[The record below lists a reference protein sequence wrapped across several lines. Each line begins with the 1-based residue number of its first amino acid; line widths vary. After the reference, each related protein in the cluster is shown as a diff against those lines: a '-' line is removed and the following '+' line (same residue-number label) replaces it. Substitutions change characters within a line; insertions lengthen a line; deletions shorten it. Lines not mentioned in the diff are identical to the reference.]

1 MSTVARKIAFHTL
14 GCKLNFSETSTL
26 SRDSLKYGYEN
37 VNSKEFAD
45 IYVFNTCSVTENANK
60 ETRKLIR
67 RSKRINPNAFI
78 TLVGCYAQLKPK
90 ELANIEDVNL
100 VLGTEDKF
108 ELLNHLDQIDFSNYT
123 KLSFGGPIKDVKA
136 FKPSYSSDD
145 RTRSFLKVQDG
156 CDYIC
161 TFCTIPLARGK
172 SRNASIKKTVN
183 LAKDI
188 SIKNVKE
195 IVLTG
200 VNIGDFGVNSH
211 EKFIDLLVAL
221 NDLNDLDRIR
231 ISSIE
236 PNLLSNEIIE
246 FCAKSKKIMPHFHI
260 PLQSGSSRIL
270 KLMRRKYQ
278 TSLYKE
284 RIEHIKSLI
293 PDACIGADIII
304 GFPSETDDDFLKSY
318 DFIESLN
325 ISYLHV
331 FSYSERQNTKAIK
344 IKNKVS
350 KTKKAERSL
359 AMRELSK
366 ELKLSFEKSF
376 VGSTRE
382 VLFEYQIDNQWFGHS
397 DNYLPV
403 RVNTEENLKNSIE
416 NVNIVNSVKNYLV
429 GSFLN

>member
-1 MSTVARKIAFHTL
+1 MATQQKKVAFHTM
-14 GCKLNFSETSTL
+14 GCKLNFSETSTIKRDFI
-26 SRDSLKYGYEN
+26 SRGFKTVSFNEYAN
-37 VNSKEFAD
+37 
-45 IYVFNTCSVTENANK
+45 IYVLNSCSVTENADR
-60 ETRKLIR
+60 EARKIIR
-67 RSKRINPNAFI
+67 RAKRLNPNSSI
-78 TLVGCYAQLKPK
+78 IVTGCYAQLKPK
-90 ELANIEDVNL
+90 ELAAIKEVDMIFGAKEKFNLLDHLDSIE
-100 VLGTEDKF
+100 
-108 ELLNHLDQIDFSNYT
+108 LNHKTRLFHSEINSVSHFESSFSSN
-123 KLSFGGPIKDVKA
+123 
-136 FKPSYSSDD
+136 D
-145 RTRSFLKVQDG
+145 RTRSYLKVQDG
-156 CDYIC
+156 CDYNC
-161 TFCTIPLARGK
+161 TFCTIPLARGV
-172 SRNASIKKTVN
+172 SRSSTVSKT
-183 LAKDI
+183 LTSAKHAI
-188 SIKNVKE
+188 SSGARE

-200 VNIGDFGVNSH
+200 VNIGDFGVNSQ
-211 EKFIDLLVAL
+211 EKFIDLLFAL

-278 TSLYKE
+278 TSLYRE
-284 RIEHIKSLI
+284 RIQHIKSLI
-293 PDACIGADIII
+293 PDACIGADIIV
-304 GFPSETDDDFLKSY
+304 GFPSETDDDFQKSY

-350 KTKKAERSL
+350 KAKKAERSL
-359 AMRELSK
+359 EMRELSK

-382 VLFEYQIDNQWFGHS
+382 VLFEYQIDNQWFGHT

-403 RVNTEENLKNSIE
+403 RVNTKENLKNSIE
-416 NVNIVNSVKNYLV
+416 SVNIVNSVKNYLV

>member
-1 MSTVARKIAFHTL
+1 MATQQKKVAFHTM
-14 GCKLNFSETSTL
+14 GCKLNFSETSTIKRDFI
-26 SRDSLKYGYEN
+26 SRGFKTVSFNEYANIYIL
-37 VNSKEFAD
+37 NS
-45 IYVFNTCSVTENANK
+45 CSVTENADR
-60 ETRKLIR
+60 EARKIIR
-67 RSKRINPNAFI
+67 QAKRLNPSSSI
-78 TLVGCYAQLKPK
+78 IVTGCYAQLKPE
-90 ELANIEDVNL
+90 ELAAVKEVDMIFGAKEKFNLLDHLDSIE
-100 VLGTEDKF
+100 
-108 ELLNHLDQIDFSNYT
+108 LNHKT
-123 KLSFGGPIKDVKA
+123 KLFHSEINSVSHFEPSF
-136 FKPSYSSDD
+136 SSND
-145 RTRSFLKVQDG
+145 RTRSYLKVQDG
-156 CDYIC
+156 CDYNC
-161 TFCTIPLARGK
+161 TFCTIPLARGA
-172 SRNASIKKTVN
+172 SRSSTVSKT
-183 LAKDI
+183 LMSAKQAI
-188 SIKNVKE
+188 SSGARE

-211 EKFIDLLVAL
+211 EKFIDLLVSL

-293 PDACIGADIII
+293 PDACIGADIIV
-304 GFPSETDDDFLKSY
+304 GFPSETDDDFQKSY

-350 KTKKAERSL
+350 KAKKAERSFT
-359 AMRELSK
+359 MRELSK
-366 ELKLSFEKSF
+366 ELKLSFEQSF

-403 RVNTEENLKNSIE
+403 RVNTKENLKNSIE

>member
-1 MSTVARKIAFHTL
+1 MATQQKKVAFHTM
-14 GCKLNFSETSTL
+14 GCKLNFSETSTIKRDFI
-26 SRDSLKYGYEN
+26 SRGFKTVSFNEYAN
-37 VNSKEFAD
+37 
-45 IYVFNTCSVTENANK
+45 IYVLNSCSVTENADR
-60 ETRKLIR
+60 EARKIIR
-67 RSKRINPNAFI
+67 QAKRLNPSSSI
-78 TLVGCYAQLKPK
+78 IVTGCYAQLKPE
-90 ELANIEDVNL
+90 ELAAIKEVDMIFGAKEKFNLLDHLDSIE
-100 VLGTEDKF
+100 
-108 ELLNHLDQIDFSNYT
+108 LNHKT
-123 KLSFGGPIKDVKA
+123 KLFHSEINSVSHFEPSF
-136 FKPSYSSDD
+136 SSND
-145 RTRSFLKVQDG
+145 RTRSYLKVQDG
-156 CDYIC
+156 CDYNC
-161 TFCTIPLARGK
+161 TFCTIPLARGA
-172 SRNASIKKTVN
+172 SRSSTVSKT
-183 LAKDI
+183 LMSAKQAI
-188 SIKNVKE
+188 SSGARE

-211 EKFIDLLVAL
+211 EKFIDLLVSL

-236 PNLLSNEIIE
+236 PNLLSNDIIE

-293 PDACIGADIII
+293 PDACIGADIIV
-304 GFPSETDDDFLKSY
+304 GFPSETDVDFQKSY

-350 KTKKAERSL
+350 KAKKAERSFT
-359 AMRELSK
+359 MRELSK
-366 ELKLSFEKSF
+366 ELKLSFEQSF

-382 VLFEYQIDNQWFGHS
+382 VLFEYQVDNQWFGHS

-416 NVNIVNSVKNYLV
+416 SVNIVNSVKNYLV

>member
-1 MSTVARKIAFHTL
+1 MATQQKKVAFHTM
-14 GCKLNFSETSTL
+14 GCKLNFSETSTIKRDFI
-26 SRDSLKYGYEN
+26 SRGFKTVSFNEYAN
-37 VNSKEFAD
+37 
-45 IYVFNTCSVTENANK
+45 IYVLNSCSVTENADR
-60 ETRKLIR
+60 EARKIIR
-67 RSKRINPNAFI
+67 QAKRLNPSSSI
-78 TLVGCYAQLKPK
+78 IVTGCYAQLKPE
-90 ELANIEDVNL
+90 ELAAVKEVDMIFGAKEKFNLLDHLDSIE
-100 VLGTEDKF
+100 
-108 ELLNHLDQIDFSNYT
+108 LNHKT
-123 KLSFGGPIKDVKA
+123 KLFHSEINSVSHFEPSF
-136 FKPSYSSDD
+136 SSND
-145 RTRSFLKVQDG
+145 RTRSYLKVQDG
-156 CDYIC
+156 CDYNC
-161 TFCTIPLARGK
+161 TFCTIPLARGA
-172 SRNASIKKTVN
+172 SRSSTVSKT
-183 LAKDI
+183 LMSAKQAI
-188 SIKNVKE
+188 SSGARE

-211 EKFIDLLVAL
+211 EKFIDLLVSL

-293 PDACIGADIII
+293 PDACIGADIIV
-304 GFPSETDDDFLKSY
+304 GFPSETDVDFQKSY

-350 KTKKAERSL
+350 KAKKAERSL

-403 RVNTEENLKNSIE
+403 RVNSKENLKNSIE
-416 NVNIVNSVKNYLV
+416 SVNIVNSVKNYLV

>member
-1 MSTVARKIAFHTL
+1 MATQQKKVAFHTM
-14 GCKLNFSETSTL
+14 GCKLNFSETSTIKRDFI
-26 SRDSLKYGYEN
+26 SRGFKTVSFNEYAN
-37 VNSKEFAD
+37 
-45 IYVFNTCSVTENANK
+45 IYVLNSCSVTENADR
-60 ETRKLIR
+60 EARKIIR
-67 RSKRINPNAFI
+67 QAKRLNPSSSI
-78 TLVGCYAQLKPK
+78 IVTGCYAQLKPE
-90 ELANIEDVNL
+90 ELAAVKEVDMIFGAKEKFNLLDHLDSIE
-100 VLGTEDKF
+100 
-108 ELLNHLDQIDFSNYT
+108 LNHKT
-123 KLSFGGPIKDVKA
+123 KLFHSEINSVSHFEPSF
-136 FKPSYSSDD
+136 SSND
-145 RTRSFLKVQDG
+145 RTRSYLKVQDG
-156 CDYIC
+156 CDYNC
-161 TFCTIPLARGK
+161 TFCTIPLARGA
-172 SRNASIKKTVN
+172 SRSSTVSKT
-183 LAKDI
+183 LISAKQAI
-188 SIKNVKE
+188 SSGARE

-293 PDACIGADIII
+293 PDACIGADIIV
-304 GFPSETDDDFLKSY
+304 GFPSETDVDFQKSY

-350 KTKKAERSL
+350 KAKKAERSL

-403 RVNTEENLKNSIE
+403 RVNTKENLKNSIE

>member
-1 MSTVARKIAFHTL
+1 MATQQKKVAFHTM
-14 GCKLNFSETSTL
+14 GCKLNFSETSTIKRDFI
-26 SRDSLKYGYEN
+26 SRGFKTVSFNEYAN
-37 VNSKEFAD
+37 
-45 IYVFNTCSVTENANK
+45 IYVLNSCSVTENADR
-60 ETRKLIR
+60 EARKIIR
-67 RSKRINPNAFI
+67 QAKRLNPGSSI
-78 TLVGCYAQLKPK
+78 IVTGCYAQLKPE
-90 ELANIEDVNL
+90 ELAAVKEVDMIFGAKEKFNLLDHLDSIE
-100 VLGTEDKF
+100 
-108 ELLNHLDQIDFSNYT
+108 LNHKT
-123 KLSFGGPIKDVKA
+123 KLFHSEINSVSH
-136 FKPSYSSDD
+136 FKPSFSSND
-145 RTRSFLKVQDG
+145 RTRSYLKVQDG
-156 CDYIC
+156 CDYNC
-161 TFCTIPLARGK
+161 TFCTIPLARGA
-172 SRNASIKKTVN
+172 SRSSTVSKT
-183 LAKDI
+183 LMSAKQAI
-188 SIKNVKE
+188 SSGARE

-211 EKFIDLLVAL
+211 EKFIDLLISL
-221 NDLNDLDRIR
+221 NDLNDLHRIR

-278 TSLYKE
+278 TSLFKE

-293 PDACIGADIII
+293 PDACIGADIIV
-304 GFPSETDDDFLKSY
+304 GFPSETDDDFQKSY

-376 VGSTRE
+376 VGSIRE

-403 RVNTEENLKNSIE
+403 RVNSKENLKNSIE
-416 NVNIVNSVKNYLV
+416 SVNIVNSVKNYLV

>member
-1 MSTVARKIAFHTL
+1 MATQQKKVAFHTM
-14 GCKLNFSETSTL
+14 GCKLNFSETSTIKRDFI
-26 SRDSLKYGYEN
+26 SRGFKTVSFNEYAN
-37 VNSKEFAD
+37 
-45 IYVFNTCSVTENANK
+45 IYVLNSCSVTENADR
-60 ETRKLIR
+60 EARKIIR
-67 RSKRINPNAFI
+67 QAKRLNPSSSI
-78 TLVGCYAQLKPK
+78 IVTGCYAQLKPE
-90 ELANIEDVNL
+90 ELAAIKEVDMIFGAKEKFNLLDHLDSIE
-100 VLGTEDKF
+100 
-108 ELLNHLDQIDFSNYT
+108 LNHKT
-123 KLSFGGPIKDVKA
+123 KLFHSEINSVSHFEPSF
-136 FKPSYSSDD
+136 SSND
-145 RTRSFLKVQDG
+145 RTRSYLKVQDG
-156 CDYIC
+156 CDYNC
-161 TFCTIPLARGK
+161 TFCTIPLARGA
-172 SRNASIKKTVN
+172 SRSSTVSKT
-183 LAKDI
+183 LMSAKQAI
-188 SIKNVKE
+188 SSGARE

-211 EKFIDLLVAL
+211 EKFIDLLVSL

-293 PDACIGADIII
+293 PDACIGADIIV
-304 GFPSETDDDFLKSY
+304 GFPSETDVDFQKSY

-350 KTKKAERSL
+350 KAKKAERSL

-366 ELKLSFEKSF
+366 ELKLSFEQSF

-403 RVNTEENLKNSIE
+403 RVNTKENLKNSIE

>member
-1 MSTVARKIAFHTL
+1 MATQQKKVAFHTM
-14 GCKLNFSETSTL
+14 GCKLNFSETSTIKRDFI
-26 SRDSLKYGYEN
+26 SRGFKTVSFNEYAN
-37 VNSKEFAD
+37 
-45 IYVFNTCSVTENANK
+45 IYVLNSCSVTENADR
-60 ETRKLIR
+60 EARKIIR
-67 RSKRINPNAFI
+67 QAKRLNPSSSI
-78 TLVGCYAQLKPK
+78 IVTGCYAQLKPE
-90 ELANIEDVNL
+90 ELAAVKEVDMIFGAKEKFNLLDHLDSIE
-100 VLGTEDKF
+100 
-108 ELLNHLDQIDFSNYT
+108 LNHKT
-123 KLSFGGPIKDVKA
+123 KLFHSEINSVSHFEPSF
-136 FKPSYSSDD
+136 SSND
-145 RTRSFLKVQDG
+145 RTRSYLKVQDG
-156 CDYIC
+156 CDYNC
-161 TFCTIPLARGK
+161 TFCTIPLARGA
-172 SRNASIKKTVN
+172 SRSNTVSKT
-183 LAKDI
+183 LISAKQAI
-188 SIKNVKE
+188 SSGARE

-211 EKFIDLLVAL
+211 EKFIDLLISL

-278 TSLYKE
+278 TSLFKE

-293 PDACIGADIII
+293 PDACIGADIIV
-304 GFPSETDDDFLKSY
+304 GFPSETDDDFQKSY

-403 RVNTEENLKNSIE
+403 RVNTEENLKNSIK

>member
-1 MSTVARKIAFHTL
+1 MATQQKKVAFHTM
-14 GCKLNFSETSTL
+14 GCKLNFSETSTIKRDFI
-26 SRDSLKYGYEN
+26 SRGFKTVSFNEYAN
-37 VNSKEFAD
+37 
-45 IYVFNTCSVTENANK
+45 IYVLNSCSVTENADR
-60 ETRKLIR
+60 EARKIIR
-67 RSKRINPNAFI
+67 QAKRLNPSSSI
-78 TLVGCYAQLKPK
+78 IVTGCYAQLKPE
-90 ELANIEDVNL
+90 ELAAIKEVDMIFGAKEKFNLLDHLDSIE
-100 VLGTEDKF
+100 
-108 ELLNHLDQIDFSNYT
+108 LNHKT
-123 KLSFGGPIKDVKA
+123 KLFHSEINSVSHFEPSF
-136 FKPSYSSDD
+136 SSND
-145 RTRSFLKVQDG
+145 RTRSYLKVQDG
-156 CDYIC
+156 CDYNC
-161 TFCTIPLARGK
+161 TFCTIPLARGA
-172 SRNASIKKTVN
+172 SRSSTVSKT
-183 LAKDI
+183 LMSAKQAI
-188 SIKNVKE
+188 SSGARE

-211 EKFIDLLVAL
+211 EKFIDLLVSL

-293 PDACIGADIII
+293 PDACIGADIIV
-304 GFPSETDDDFLKSY
+304 GFPSETDDDFQKSY

-350 KTKKAERSL
+350 KAKKAERSL

-366 ELKLSFEKSF
+366 ELKLSFEQSF

-382 VLFEYQIDNQWFGHS
+382 VLFEYQVDNQWFGHS

-403 RVNTEENLKNSIE
+403 RVNTKENLKNSIE
-416 NVNIVNSVKNYLV
+416 SVNIVNSVKNYLV

>member
-1 MSTVARKIAFHTL
+1 MATQQKKVAFHTM
-14 GCKLNFSETSTL
+14 GCKLNFSETSTIKRDFI
-26 SRDSLKYGYEN
+26 SRGFKTVSFNEYAN
-37 VNSKEFAD
+37 
-45 IYVFNTCSVTENANK
+45 IYVLNSCSVTENADR
-60 ETRKLIR
+60 EARKIIR
-67 RSKRINPNAFI
+67 QAKRLNPSSSI
-78 TLVGCYAQLKPK
+78 IVTGCYAQLKPE
-90 ELANIEDVNL
+90 ELAAVKEVDMIFGAKEKFNLLDHLDSIE
-100 VLGTEDKF
+100 
-108 ELLNHLDQIDFSNYT
+108 LNHKT
-123 KLSFGGPIKDVKA
+123 KLFHSEINSISHFEPSF
-136 FKPSYSSDD
+136 SSND
-145 RTRSFLKVQDG
+145 RTRSYLKVQDG
-156 CDYIC
+156 CDYNC
-161 TFCTIPLARGK
+161 TFCTIPLARGA
-172 SRNASIKKTVN
+172 SRSSTVSKT
-183 LAKDI
+183 LMSAKQAI
-188 SIKNVKE
+188 SSGARE

-293 PDACIGADIII
+293 PDACIGADIIV
-304 GFPSETDDDFLKSY
+304 GFPSETDDDFQKSY

-359 AMRELSK
+359 TMRELSK
-366 ELKLSFEKSF
+366 ELKLSFEQSF

-403 RVNTEENLKNSIE
+403 RVNTKENLKNSIE

>member
-1 MSTVARKIAFHTL
+1 MATQQKKVAFHTM
-14 GCKLNFSETSTL
+14 GCKLNFSETSTIKRDFI
-26 SRDSLKYGYEN
+26 SRGFKTVSFNEYAN
-37 VNSKEFAD
+37 
-45 IYVFNTCSVTENANK
+45 IYVLNSCSVTENADR
-60 ETRKLIR
+60 EARKIIR
-67 RSKRINPNAFI
+67 QAKRLNPSSSI
-78 TLVGCYAQLKPK
+78 IVTGCYAQLKPE
-90 ELANIEDVNL
+90 ELAAIKEVDMIFGAKEKFNLLDHLDSIE
-100 VLGTEDKF
+100 
-108 ELLNHLDQIDFSNYT
+108 LNHKT
-123 KLSFGGPIKDVKA
+123 KLFHSEINSVSHFEPSF
-136 FKPSYSSDD
+136 SSND
-145 RTRSFLKVQDG
+145 RTRSYLKVQDG
-156 CDYIC
+156 CDYNC
-161 TFCTIPLARGK
+161 TFCTIPLARGA
-172 SRNASIKKTVN
+172 SRSSTVSKT
-183 LAKDI
+183 LMSAKQAI
-188 SIKNVKE
+188 SSGARE

-211 EKFIDLLVAL
+211 EKFIDLLVSL

-236 PNLLSNEIIE
+236 PNLLSNDIIE

-293 PDACIGADIII
+293 PDACIGADIIV
-304 GFPSETDDDFLKSY
+304 GFPGETDDDFQKSY

-344 IKNKVS
+344 IKNKVP

-376 VGSTRE
+376 VGSIRE
-382 VLFEYQIDNQWFGHS
+382 VLFEYQVDNQWFGHS

-416 NVNIVNSVKNYLV
+416 SVNIVNSVKNYLV

>member
-1 MSTVARKIAFHTL
+1 MATQQKKVAFHTM
-14 GCKLNFSETSTL
+14 GCKLNFSETSTIKRDFI
-26 SRDSLKYGYEN
+26 SRGFKTVSFNEYAN
-37 VNSKEFAD
+37 
-45 IYVFNTCSVTENANK
+45 IYVLNSCSVTENADR
-60 ETRKLIR
+60 EARKIIR
-67 RSKRINPNAFI
+67 QAKRLNPSSSI
-78 TLVGCYAQLKPK
+78 IVTGCYAQLKPE
-90 ELANIEDVNL
+90 ELAAIKEVDMIFGAKEKFNLLDHLDSIE
-100 VLGTEDKF
+100 
-108 ELLNHLDQIDFSNYT
+108 LNHKT
-123 KLSFGGPIKDVKA
+123 KLFHSEINSVSHFEPSF
-136 FKPSYSSDD
+136 SSND
-145 RTRSFLKVQDG
+145 RTRSYLKVQDG
-156 CDYIC
+156 CDYNC
-161 TFCTIPLARGK
+161 TFCTIPLARGA
-172 SRNASIKKTVN
+172 SRSSTVSKT
-183 LAKDI
+183 LMSAKQAI
-188 SIKNVKE
+188 SSGARE

-211 EKFIDLLVAL
+211 EKFIDLLVSL

-304 GFPSETDDDFLKSY
+304 GFPSETDDDFQKSY

-350 KTKKAERSL
+350 KAKKAERSFT
-359 AMRELSK
+359 MRELSK

-403 RVNTEENLKNSIE
+403 RVNTKENLKNSIE

>member
-1 MSTVARKIAFHTL
+1 MATQQKKVAFHTM
-14 GCKLNFSETSTL
+14 GCKLNFSETSTIKRDFI
-26 SRDSLKYGYEN
+26 SRGFKTVSFNEYAN
-37 VNSKEFAD
+37 
-45 IYVFNTCSVTENANK
+45 IYVLNTCSVTENADR
-60 ETRKLIR
+60 EARKIIR
-67 RSKRINPNAFI
+67 QAKRLNPSSSI
-78 TLVGCYAQLKPK
+78 IVTGCYAQLKPE
-90 ELANIEDVNL
+90 ELAAVKEVDMIFGAKEKFNLLDHLDSIE
-100 VLGTEDKF
+100 
-108 ELLNHLDQIDFSNYT
+108 LNHKT
-123 KLSFGGPIKDVKA
+123 KLFHSEINSVSHFEPSF
-136 FKPSYSSDD
+136 SSND
-145 RTRSFLKVQDG
+145 RTRSYLKVQDG
-156 CDYIC
+156 CDYNC
-161 TFCTIPLARGK
+161 TFCTIPLARGA
-172 SRNASIKKTVN
+172 SRSSTVSKT
-183 LAKDI
+183 LMSAKQAI
-188 SIKNVKE
+188 SSGARE

-211 EKFIDLLVAL
+211 EKFIDLLVSL

-293 PDACIGADIII
+293 PDACIGADIIV
-304 GFPSETDDDFLKSY
+304 GFPSETDDDFQKSY

-350 KTKKAERSL
+350 KAKKAERSFT
-359 AMRELSK
+359 MRELSK
-366 ELKLSFEKSF
+366 ELKLSFEQSF

-382 VLFEYQIDNQWFGHS
+382 VLFEYQVDNQWFGHS

-416 NVNIVNSVKNYLV
+416 SVNIVNSVKNYLV

>member
-1 MSTVARKIAFHTL
+1 MATQQKKVAFHTM
-14 GCKLNFSETSTL
+14 GCKLNFSETSTIKRDFI
-26 SRDSLKYGYEN
+26 SRGFKTVSFNEYAN
-37 VNSKEFAD
+37 
-45 IYVFNTCSVTENANK
+45 IYVLNSCSVTENADR
-60 ETRKLIR
+60 EARKIIR
-67 RSKRINPNAFI
+67 QAKRLNPGSSI
-78 TLVGCYAQLKPK
+78 IVTGCYAQLKPE
-90 ELANIEDVNL
+90 ELAAVKEVDMIFGAKEKFNLLDHLDSIE
-100 VLGTEDKF
+100 
-108 ELLNHLDQIDFSNYT
+108 LNHKT
-123 KLSFGGPIKDVKA
+123 KLFHSEINSVSHFEPSF
-136 FKPSYSSDD
+136 SSND
-145 RTRSFLKVQDG
+145 RTRSYLKVQDG
-156 CDYIC
+156 CDYNC
-161 TFCTIPLARGK
+161 TFCTIPLARGA
-172 SRNASIKKTVN
+172 SRSSTVSKT
-183 LAKDI
+183 LMSAKQAI
-188 SIKNVKE
+188 SSGARE

-211 EKFIDLLVAL
+211 EKFIDLLISL

-293 PDACIGADIII
+293 PDACIGADIIV
-304 GFPSETDDDFLKSY
+304 GFPSETDVDFQKSY

-403 RVNTEENLKNSIE
+403 RVNTKENLKNSIE

>member
-1 MSTVARKIAFHTL
+1 MATQQKKVAFHTM
-14 GCKLNFSETSTL
+14 GCKLNFSETSTIKRDFI
-26 SRDSLKYGYEN
+26 SRGFKTVSFNEYAN
-37 VNSKEFAD
+37 
-45 IYVFNTCSVTENANK
+45 IYVLNSCSVTENADR
-60 ETRKLIR
+60 EARKIIR
-67 RSKRINPNAFI
+67 QAKRLNPSSSI
-78 TLVGCYAQLKPK
+78 IVIGCYAQLKPE
-90 ELANIEDVNL
+90 ELAAVKEVDMIFGAKEKFNLLDHLDSIE
-100 VLGTEDKF
+100 
-108 ELLNHLDQIDFSNYT
+108 LNHKT
-123 KLSFGGPIKDVKA
+123 KLFHSEINSVSHFEPSF
-136 FKPSYSSDD
+136 SSND
-145 RTRSFLKVQDG
+145 RTRSYLKVQDG
-156 CDYIC
+156 CDYNC
-161 TFCTIPLARGK
+161 TFCTIPLARGA
-172 SRNASIKKTVN
+172 SRSNTVSKT
-183 LAKDI
+183 LISAKQAI
-188 SIKNVKE
+188 SSGARE

-211 EKFIDLLVAL
+211 EKFIDLLISL
-221 NDLNDLDRIR
+221 NHLNDLDRIR

-293 PDACIGADIII
+293 PDACIGADIIV
-304 GFPSETDDDFLKSY
+304 GFPSETDDDFQKSY

-403 RVNTEENLKNSIE
+403 RVNTEENLKNSIK

>member
-1 MSTVARKIAFHTL
+1 MATQQKKVAFYTM
-14 GCKLNFSETSTL
+14 GCKLNFSETSTIKRDFI
-26 SRDSLKYGYEN
+26 SRGFKTVSFNEYAN
-37 VNSKEFAD
+37 
-45 IYVFNTCSVTENANK
+45 IYVLNSCSVTENADR
-60 ETRKLIR
+60 EARKIIR
-67 RSKRINPNAFI
+67 QAKRLNPSSSI
-78 TLVGCYAQLKPK
+78 IVTGCYAQLKPE
-90 ELANIEDVNL
+90 ELAAVKEVDMIFGAKEKFNLLDHLDSIE
-100 VLGTEDKF
+100 
-108 ELLNHLDQIDFSNYT
+108 LNHKT
-123 KLSFGGPIKDVKA
+123 KLFHSEINSVSHFEPSF
-136 FKPSYSSDD
+136 SSND
-145 RTRSFLKVQDG
+145 RTRSYLKVQDG
-156 CDYIC
+156 CDYNC
-161 TFCTIPLARGK
+161 TFCTIPLARGA
-172 SRNASIKKTVN
+172 SRSSTVSKT
-183 LAKDI
+183 LISAKQAI
-188 SIKNVKE
+188 SSGARE

-211 EKFIDLLVAL
+211 EKFIDLLVSL

-293 PDACIGADIII
+293 PDACIGADIIV
-304 GFPSETDDDFLKSY
+304 GFPSETDVDFQKSY

-403 RVNTEENLKNSIE
+403 RVNTKENLKNSIE

>member
-1 MSTVARKIAFHTL
+1 MATQQKKVAFHTM
-14 GCKLNFSETSTL
+14 GCKLNFSETSTIKRDFI
-26 SRDSLKYGYEN
+26 SRGFKTVSFNEYAN
-37 VNSKEFAD
+37 
-45 IYVFNTCSVTENANK
+45 IYVLNSCSVTENADR
-60 ETRKLIR
+60 EARKIIR
-67 RSKRINPNAFI
+67 QAKRLNPSSSI
-78 TLVGCYAQLKPK
+78 IVTGCYAQLKPE
-90 ELANIEDVNL
+90 ELAAIKEVDMIFGAKEKFNLLDHLDSIE
-100 VLGTEDKF
+100 
-108 ELLNHLDQIDFSNYT
+108 LNHKT
-123 KLSFGGPIKDVKA
+123 KLFHSEINSVSHFEPSF
-136 FKPSYSSDD
+136 SSND
-145 RTRSFLKVQDG
+145 RTRSYLKVQDG
-156 CDYIC
+156 CDYNC
-161 TFCTIPLARGK
+161 TFCTIPLARGA
-172 SRNASIKKTVN
+172 SRSSTVSKT
-183 LAKDI
+183 LMSAKQAI
-188 SIKNVKE
+188 SSGARE

-211 EKFIDLLVAL
+211 EKFIDLLVSL

-236 PNLLSNEIIE
+236 PNLLSNDIIE

-293 PDACIGADIII
+293 PDACIGADIIV
-304 GFPSETDDDFLKSY
+304 GFPTETDDDFQKSY

-350 KTKKAERSL
+350 KAKKAERSFT
-359 AMRELSK
+359 MRELSK
-366 ELKLSFEKSF
+366 ELKLSFEQSF

-382 VLFEYQIDNQWFGHS
+382 VLFEYQVDNQWFGHS

-416 NVNIVNSVKNYLV
+416 SVNIVNSVKNYLV

>member
-1 MSTVARKIAFHTL
+1 MATQQKKVAFHTM
-14 GCKLNFSETSTL
+14 GCKLNFSETSTIKRDFI
-26 SRDSLKYGYEN
+26 SRGFKTVSFNEYAN
-37 VNSKEFAD
+37 
-45 IYVFNTCSVTENANK
+45 IYVLNSCSVTENADR
-60 ETRKLIR
+60 EARKIIR
-67 RSKRINPNAFI
+67 QAKRLNPGSSI
-78 TLVGCYAQLKPK
+78 IVTGCYAQLKPE
-90 ELANIEDVNL
+90 ELAAVKEVDMIFGAKEKFNLLDHLDSIE
-100 VLGTEDKF
+100 
-108 ELLNHLDQIDFSNYT
+108 LNHKT
-123 KLSFGGPIKDVKA
+123 KLFHSEINSVSHFEPSF
-136 FKPSYSSDD
+136 SSND
-145 RTRSFLKVQDG
+145 RTRSYLKVQDG
-156 CDYIC
+156 CDYNC
-161 TFCTIPLARGK
+161 TFCTIPLARGA
-172 SRNASIKKTVN
+172 SRSSTVSKT
-183 LAKDI
+183 LMSAKQAI
-188 SIKNVKE
+188 SSGARE

-211 EKFIDLLVAL
+211 EKFIDLLVSL

-236 PNLLSNEIIE
+236 PNLLSNDIIE

-293 PDACIGADIII
+293 PDACIGADIIV
-304 GFPSETDDDFLKSY
+304 GFPSETDDDFQKSY

-350 KTKKAERSL
+350 KAKKAERSFT
-359 AMRELSK
+359 MRELSK
-366 ELKLSFEKSF
+366 ELKLSFEQSF

-403 RVNTEENLKNSIE
+403 RVNTEENLKNSIK

>member
-1 MSTVARKIAFHTL
+1 MATQQKKVAFHTM
-14 GCKLNFSETSTL
+14 GCKLNFSETSTIKRDFI
-26 SRDSLKYGYEN
+26 SRGFKTVSFNEYAN
-37 VNSKEFAD
+37 
-45 IYVFNTCSVTENANK
+45 IYVLNSCSVTENADR
-60 ETRKLIR
+60 EARKIIR
-67 RSKRINPNAFI
+67 QAKRLNPSSSI
-78 TLVGCYAQLKPK
+78 IVTGCYAQLKPE
-90 ELANIEDVNL
+90 ELAAVKEVDMIFGAKEKFNLLDHLDSIE
-100 VLGTEDKF
+100 
-108 ELLNHLDQIDFSNYT
+108 LNHKT
-123 KLSFGGPIKDVKA
+123 KLFHSEINSVSHFEPSF
-136 FKPSYSSDD
+136 SSND
-145 RTRSFLKVQDG
+145 RTRSYLKVQDG
-156 CDYIC
+156 CDYNC
-161 TFCTIPLARGK
+161 TFCTIPLARGA
-172 SRNASIKKTVN
+172 SRSSTVSKT
-183 LAKDI
+183 LMSAKQAI
-188 SIKNVKE
+188 SSGARE

-211 EKFIDLLVAL
+211 EKFIDLLVSL

-236 PNLLSNEIIE
+236 PNLLSNDIIE

-293 PDACIGADIII
+293 PDACIGADIIV
-304 GFPSETDDDFLKSY
+304 GFPSETDVDFQKSY

-350 KTKKAERSL
+350 KAKKAERSL

-403 RVNTEENLKNSIE
+403 RVNTKENLKNSIE

>member
-1 MSTVARKIAFHTL
+1 MATQQKKVAFHTM
-14 GCKLNFSETSTL
+14 GCKLNFSETSTIKRDFI
-26 SRDSLKYGYEN
+26 SRGFKTVSFNEYAN
-37 VNSKEFAD
+37 
-45 IYVFNTCSVTENANK
+45 IYVLNSCSVTENADR
-60 ETRKLIR
+60 EARKIIR
-67 RSKRINPNAFI
+67 QAKRLNPGSSI
-78 TLVGCYAQLKPK
+78 IVTGCYAQLKPE
-90 ELANIEDVNL
+90 ELAAVKEVDMIFGAKEKFNLLDHLDSIE
-100 VLGTEDKF
+100 
-108 ELLNHLDQIDFSNYT
+108 LNHKT
-123 KLSFGGPIKDVKA
+123 KLFHSEINSISHFEPSF
-136 FKPSYSSDD
+136 SSND
-145 RTRSFLKVQDG
+145 RTRSYLKVQDG
-156 CDYIC
+156 CDYNC
-161 TFCTIPLARGK
+161 TFCTIPLARGA
-172 SRNASIKKTVN
+172 SRSSTVSKT
-183 LAKDI
+183 LMSAKQAI
-188 SIKNVKE
+188 SSGARE

-200 VNIGDFGVNSH
+200 VNIGDFGVNGH
-211 EKFIDLLVAL
+211 EKFIDLLVSL

-293 PDACIGADIII
+293 PDACIGADIIM
-304 GFPSETDDDFLKSY
+304 GFPSETDDDFQKSY

-331 FSYSERQNTKAIK
+331 FSYSERQNTKATK

-376 VGSTRE
+376 VGSIRE

-403 RVNTEENLKNSIE
+403 RVNSKENLKNSIE
-416 NVNIVNSVKNYLV
+416 SVNIVNSVKNYLV

>member
-1 MSTVARKIAFHTL
+1 MATQQKKVAFHTM
-14 GCKLNFSETSTL
+14 GCKLNFSETSTIKRDFI
-26 SRDSLKYGYEN
+26 SRGFKTVSFNEYAN
-37 VNSKEFAD
+37 
-45 IYVFNTCSVTENANK
+45 IYVLNSCSVTENADR
-60 ETRKLIR
+60 EARKIIR
-67 RSKRINPNAFI
+67 QAKRLNPGSSI
-78 TLVGCYAQLKPK
+78 IVTGCYAQLKPE
-90 ELANIEDVNL
+90 ELAAVKEVDMIFGAKEKFNLLDHLDSIE
-100 VLGTEDKF
+100 
-108 ELLNHLDQIDFSNYT
+108 LNHKT
-123 KLSFGGPIKDVKA
+123 KLFHSEINSVSHFEPSF
-136 FKPSYSSDD
+136 SSND
-145 RTRSFLKVQDG
+145 RTRSYLKVQDG
-156 CDYIC
+156 CDYNC
-161 TFCTIPLARGK
+161 TFCTIPLARGA
-172 SRNASIKKTVN
+172 SRSSTVSKT
-183 LAKDI
+183 LMSAKQAI
-188 SIKNVKE
+188 SSGARE

-278 TSLYKE
+278 TSLYRE
-284 RIEHIKSLI
+284 RIQHIKSLI
-293 PDACIGADIII
+293 PDACIGADIIV
-304 GFPSETDDDFLKSY
+304 GFPSETDDDFQKSY

-359 AMRELSK
+359 EMRELSK
-366 ELKLSFEKSF
+366 ELKVSFEKSF

-382 VLFEYQIDNQWFGHS
+382 VLFEYQIGNQWFGHT

-403 RVNTEENLKNSIE
+403 RVNTKENLKNSIE
-416 NVNIVNSVKNYLV
+416 SVNIVNSVKNYLV

>member
-1 MSTVARKIAFHTL
+1 MATQQKKVAFHTM
-14 GCKLNFSETSTL
+14 GCKLNFSETSTIKRDFI
-26 SRDSLKYGYEN
+26 SRGFKTVSFNEYAN
-37 VNSKEFAD
+37 
-45 IYVFNTCSVTENANK
+45 IYVLNSCSVTENADR
-60 ETRKLIR
+60 EARKIIR
-67 RSKRINPNAFI
+67 QAKRLNPSSSI
-78 TLVGCYAQLKPK
+78 IVTGCYAQLKPE
-90 ELANIEDVNL
+90 ELAAIKEVDMIFGAKEKFNLLDHLDSIE
-100 VLGTEDKF
+100 
-108 ELLNHLDQIDFSNYT
+108 LNHKT
-123 KLSFGGPIKDVKA
+123 KLFHSEINSVSHFEPSF
-136 FKPSYSSDD
+136 SSND
-145 RTRSFLKVQDG
+145 RTRSYLKVQDG
-156 CDYIC
+156 CDYNC
-161 TFCTIPLARGK
+161 TFCTIPLARGA
-172 SRNASIKKTVN
+172 SRSSTVSKT
-183 LAKDI
+183 LMSAKQAI
-188 SIKNVKE
+188 SSGARE

-211 EKFIDLLVAL
+211 EKFIDLLVSL

-236 PNLLSNEIIE
+236 PNLLSNDIIE

-293 PDACIGADIII
+293 PDACIGADIIV
-304 GFPSETDDDFLKSY
+304 GFPSETDDDFQKSY
-318 DFIESLN
+318 DFIDSLN

-350 KTKKAERSL
+350 KAKKAERSFT
-359 AMRELSK
+359 MRELSK
-366 ELKLSFEKSF
+366 ELKLSFEQSF

-416 NVNIVNSVKNYLV
+416 SVNIVNSVKNYLV

>member
-1 MSTVARKIAFHTL
+1 MSTQFKRVAFHTL
-14 GCKLNFSETSTL
+14 GCKLNFSETSTIKRDFL
-26 SRDSLKYGYEN
+26 SRGFKN
-37 VNSKEFAD
+37 VSFSDIAD
-45 IYVFNTCSVTENANK
+45 VYVLNTCSVTENADK
-60 ETRKLIR
+60 EARKIIR
-67 RSKRINPNAFI
+67 KAKKINPNSLIAVI
-78 TLVGCYAQLKPK
+78 GCYAQLKPEEISDIK
-90 ELANIEDVNL
+90 EVDL
-100 VLGTEDKF
+100 VLGASEKF
-108 ELLNHLDQIDFSNYT
+108 NLLDHLDSLEPNEEITVLHS
-123 KLSFGGPIKDVKA
+123 SIKDIKE
-136 FKPSYSSDD
+136 FEPSFSSND
-145 RTRSFLKVQDG
+145 RTRSYLKVQDG
-156 CDYIC
+156 CDYNC
-161 TFCTIPLARGK
+161 TFCTIPLARGE
-172 SRNASIKKTVN
+172 SRSTTVSKT
-183 LAKDI
+183 LMSAKQAI
-188 SIKNVKE
+188 SSGARE

-236 PNLLSNEIIE
+236 PNLLSNDIIK

-284 RIEHIKSLI
+284 RIEHIQSLI
-293 PDACIGADIII
+293 PDACIGADIIV
-304 GFPSETDDDFLKSY
+304 GFPSETDDDFQKSY

-359 AMRELSK
+359 EMRELSRK
-366 ELKLSFEKSF
+366 LKLSFEKSF

-382 VLFEYQIDNQWFGHS
+382 VLFEYQIDNQWFGHT

-403 RVNTEENLKNSIE
+403 RLNSKENLKNSIE
-416 NVNIVNSVKNYLV
+416 SVNLVNSVKNYLV

>member
-1 MSTVARKIAFHTL
+1 MATQQKKVAFYTM
-14 GCKLNFSETSTL
+14 GCKLNFSETSTIKRDFI
-26 SRDSLKYGYEN
+26 SRGFKTVSFNEYAN
-37 VNSKEFAD
+37 
-45 IYVFNTCSVTENANK
+45 IYVLNSCSVTENADR
-60 ETRKLIR
+60 EARKIIR
-67 RSKRINPNAFI
+67 QAKRLNPSSSI
-78 TLVGCYAQLKPK
+78 IVTGCYAQLKPE
-90 ELANIEDVNL
+90 ELAAIKEVDMIFGAKEKFNLLDHLDSIE
-100 VLGTEDKF
+100 
-108 ELLNHLDQIDFSNYT
+108 LNHKSRLFHSEINSVSHFEPSFSI
-123 KLSFGGPIKDVKA
+123 S
-136 FKPSYSSDD
+136 D
-145 RTRSFLKVQDG
+145 RTRSYLKVQDG
-156 CDYIC
+156 CDYNC
-161 TFCTIPLARGK
+161 TFCTIPLARGV
-172 SRNASIKKTVN
+172 SRSSTVSKT
-183 LAKDI
+183 LTSAKHAI
-188 SIKNVKE
+188 SSGARE

-211 EKFIDLLVAL
+211 EKFIDLLIAL

-236 PNLLSNEIIE
+236 PNLISNEIIE

-270 KLMRRKYQ
+270 KLMSRKYQ

-293 PDACIGADIII
+293 PDACIGADIIV
-304 GFPSETDDDFLKSY
+304 GFPSETDDDFQKSY

-359 AMRELSK
+359 EMRDLSN

-382 VLFEYQIDNQWFGHS
+382 VLFEYQIDNQWFGHT

-403 RVNTEENLKNSIE
+403 RVNTKENLKNSIE
-416 NVNIVNSVKNYLV
+416 SVNIVNSVKNYLV

>member
-1 MSTVARKIAFHTL
+1 MATQQKKVAFHTM
-14 GCKLNFSETSTL
+14 GCKLNFSETSTIKRDFI
-26 SRDSLKYGYEN
+26 SRGFKTVSFNEYAN
-37 VNSKEFAD
+37 
-45 IYVFNTCSVTENANK
+45 IYVLNSCSVTENADR
-60 ETRKLIR
+60 EARKIIR
-67 RSKRINPNAFI
+67 QAKRLNPNSSI
-78 TLVGCYAQLKPK
+78 IVTGCYAQLKPK
-90 ELANIEDVNL
+90 ELAAIKEVDMIFGAKEKFNLLDHLDSIE
-100 VLGTEDKF
+100 
-108 ELLNHLDQIDFSNYT
+108 LNHKTRLFHSEINSVSHFEPSFSSN
-123 KLSFGGPIKDVKA
+123 
-136 FKPSYSSDD
+136 D
-145 RTRSFLKVQDG
+145 RTRSYLKVQDG
-156 CDYIC
+156 CDYNC
-161 TFCTIPLARGK
+161 TFCTIPLARGV
-172 SRNASIKKTVN
+172 SRSSTVSKT
-183 LAKDI
+183 LTSAKHAI
-188 SIKNVKE
+188 SSGARE

-200 VNIGDFGVNSH
+200 VNIGDFGNNSQ

-284 RIEHIKSLI
+284 RIDHIKSLI
-293 PDACIGADIII
+293 PDACIGADIIV
-304 GFPSETDDDFLKSY
+304 GFPSETDDDFQKSY

-359 AMRELSK
+359 EMRELSK

-382 VLFEYQIDNQWFGHS
+382 VLFEYQIDNQWFGHT

-403 RVNTEENLKNSIE
+403 RVNTKENLKNSIE
-416 NVNIVNSVKNYLV
+416 SVNIVNSVKNYLV

>member
-1 MSTVARKIAFHTL
+1 MATQQKKVAFHTM
-14 GCKLNFSETSTL
+14 GCKLNFSETSTIKRDFI
-26 SRDSLKYGYEN
+26 SRGFKTVSFNEYAN
-37 VNSKEFAD
+37 
-45 IYVFNTCSVTENANK
+45 IYVLNSCSVTENADR
-60 ETRKLIR
+60 EARKIIR
-67 RSKRINPNAFI
+67 QAKRLNPSSSI
-78 TLVGCYAQLKPK
+78 IVTGCYAQLKPE
-90 ELANIEDVNL
+90 ELAAVKEVDMIFGAKEKFNLLDHLDSIE
-100 VLGTEDKF
+100 
-108 ELLNHLDQIDFSNYT
+108 LNHKT
-123 KLSFGGPIKDVKA
+123 KLFHSEINSVSHFEPSF
-136 FKPSYSSDD
+136 SSND
-145 RTRSFLKVQDG
+145 RTRSYLKVQDG
-156 CDYIC
+156 CDYNC
-161 TFCTIPLARGK
+161 TFCTIPLARGA
-172 SRNASIKKTVN
+172 SRSSTVSKTLMSAN
-183 LAKDI
+183 QAI
-188 SIKNVKE
+188 SSGARE

-211 EKFIDLLVAL
+211 EKFIDLLVSL

-293 PDACIGADIII
+293 PDACIGADIIV
-304 GFPSETDDDFLKSY
+304 GFPSETDDDFQKSY

-416 NVNIVNSVKNYLV
+416 SVNIVNSVKNYLV

>member
-1 MSTVARKIAFHTL
+1 MATQQKKVAFHTM
-14 GCKLNFSETSTL
+14 GCKLNFSETSTIKRDFI
-26 SRDSLKYGYEN
+26 SRGFKTVSFNEYAN
-37 VNSKEFAD
+37 
-45 IYVFNTCSVTENANK
+45 IYVLNSCSVTENADR
-60 ETRKLIR
+60 EARKIIR
-67 RSKRINPNAFI
+67 QAKRLNPSSSI
-78 TLVGCYAQLKPK
+78 IVTGCYAQLKPE
-90 ELANIEDVNL
+90 ELAAIKEVDMIFGAKEKFNLLDHLDSIE
-100 VLGTEDKF
+100 
-108 ELLNHLDQIDFSNYT
+108 LNHKT
-123 KLSFGGPIKDVKA
+123 KLFHSEINSVSHFEPSF
-136 FKPSYSSDD
+136 SSND
-145 RTRSFLKVQDG
+145 RTRSYLKVQDG
-156 CDYIC
+156 CDYNC
-161 TFCTIPLARGK
+161 TFCTIPLARGA
-172 SRNASIKKTVN
+172 SRSSTVSKT
-183 LAKDI
+183 LMSAKQAI
-188 SIKNVKE
+188 SSGARE

-211 EKFIDLLVAL
+211 EKFIDLLVSL

-236 PNLLSNEIIE
+236 PNLLSNDIIE

-293 PDACIGADIII
+293 PDACIGADIIV
-304 GFPSETDDDFLKSY
+304 GFPSETDDDFQKSY

-350 KTKKAERSL
+350 KAKKSERSFT
-359 AMRELSK
+359 MRELSK
-366 ELKLSFEKSF
+366 ELKLSFEQSF

-403 RVNTEENLKNSIE
+403 RVNTKENLKNSIE
-416 NVNIVNSVKNYLV
+416 SVNIVNSVKNYLV

>member
-1 MSTVARKIAFHTL
+1 MATQQKKVAFHTM
-14 GCKLNFSETSTL
+14 GCKLNFSETSTIKRDFI
-26 SRDSLKYGYEN
+26 SRGFKTVSFNEYAN
-37 VNSKEFAD
+37 
-45 IYVFNTCSVTENANK
+45 IYVLNSCSVTENADR
-60 ETRKLIR
+60 EARKIIR
-67 RSKRINPNAFI
+67 QAKRLNPSSSI
-78 TLVGCYAQLKPK
+78 IVTGCYAQLKPE
-90 ELANIEDVNL
+90 ELAAIKEVDMIFGAKEKFNLLDHLDSIE
-100 VLGTEDKF
+100 
-108 ELLNHLDQIDFSNYT
+108 LNHKT
-123 KLSFGGPIKDVKA
+123 KLFHSEINSVSHFEPSF
-136 FKPSYSSDD
+136 SSND
-145 RTRSFLKVQDG
+145 RTRSYLKVQDG
-156 CDYIC
+156 CDYNC
-161 TFCTIPLARGK
+161 TFCTIPLARGA
-172 SRNASIKKTVN
+172 SRSSTVSKT
-183 LAKDI
+183 LMSAKQAI
-188 SIKNVKE
+188 SSGARE

-211 EKFIDLLVAL
+211 EKFIDLLVSL

-236 PNLLSNEIIE
+236 PNLLSNDIIE

-293 PDACIGADIII
+293 PDACIGADIIV
-304 GFPSETDDDFLKSY
+304 GFPSETDDDFQKSY

-350 KTKKAERSL
+350 KAKKAERSFT
-359 AMRELSK
+359 MRELSK
-366 ELKLSFEKSF
+366 ELKLSFEQSF

-382 VLFEYQIDNQWFGHS
+382 VLFEYQVDNQWFGHS

-403 RVNTEENLKNSIE
+403 RVNTKENLKNSIE

>member
-1 MSTVARKIAFHTL
+1 MATQQKKVAFHTM
-14 GCKLNFSETSTL
+14 GCKLNFSETSTIKRDFI
-26 SRDSLKYGYEN
+26 SRGFKTVSFNEYAN
-37 VNSKEFAD
+37 
-45 IYVFNTCSVTENANK
+45 IYVLNSCSVTENADR
-60 ETRKLIR
+60 EARKIIR
-67 RSKRINPNAFI
+67 QAKRLNPSSSI
-78 TLVGCYAQLKPK
+78 IVTGCYAQLKPE
-90 ELANIEDVNL
+90 ELAAVKEVDMIFGAKEKFNLLDHLDSIE
-100 VLGTEDKF
+100 
-108 ELLNHLDQIDFSNYT
+108 LNHKT
-123 KLSFGGPIKDVKA
+123 KLFHSEINSVSHFEPSF
-136 FKPSYSSDD
+136 SSND
-145 RTRSFLKVQDG
+145 RTRSYLKVQDG
-156 CDYIC
+156 CDYNC
-161 TFCTIPLARGK
+161 TFCTIPLARGA
-172 SRNASIKKTVN
+172 SRSNTVSKT
-183 LAKDI
+183 LISAKQAI
-188 SIKNVKE
+188 SSGARE

-211 EKFIDLLVAL
+211 EKFIDLLISL

-304 GFPSETDDDFLKSY
+304 GFPSETDDDFQKSY

-403 RVNTEENLKNSIE
+403 RVNTEENLKNSIK

>member
-1 MSTVARKIAFHTL
+1 MATQQKKVAFHTM
-14 GCKLNFSETSTL
+14 GCKLNFSETSTIKRDFI
-26 SRDSLKYGYEN
+26 SRGFKTVSFNEYAN
-37 VNSKEFAD
+37 
-45 IYVFNTCSVTENANK
+45 IYVLNSCSVTENADR
-60 ETRKLIR
+60 EARKIIR
-67 RSKRINPNAFI
+67 QAKRLNPSSSI
-78 TLVGCYAQLKPK
+78 IVTGCYAQLKPE
-90 ELANIEDVNL
+90 ELAAVKEVDMIFGAKEKFNLLDHLDSIE
-100 VLGTEDKF
+100 
-108 ELLNHLDQIDFSNYT
+108 LNHKTKIFHSEINSVSHFEPSFSSN
-123 KLSFGGPIKDVKA
+123 
-136 FKPSYSSDD
+136 D
-145 RTRSFLKVQDG
+145 RTRSYLKVQDG
-156 CDYIC
+156 CDYNC
-161 TFCTIPLARGK
+161 TFCTIPLARGA
-172 SRNASIKKTVN
+172 SRSSTVSKT
-183 LAKDI
+183 LMSAKQAI
-188 SIKNVKE
+188 SSGARE

-211 EKFIDLLVAL
+211 EKFIDLLIAL

-293 PDACIGADIII
+293 PDACIGADIIV
-304 GFPSETDDDFLKSY
+304 GFPSETDVDFQKSY

-350 KTKKAERSL
+350 KAKKAERSL

-403 RVNTEENLKNSIE
+403 RVNTKENLKNSIE

>member
-1 MSTVARKIAFHTL
+1 MATQQKKVAFHTM
-14 GCKLNFSETSTL
+14 GCKLNFSETSTIKRDFI
-26 SRDSLKYGYEN
+26 SRGFKTVSFNEYAN
-37 VNSKEFAD
+37 
-45 IYVFNTCSVTENANK
+45 IYVLNSCSVTENADR
-60 ETRKLIR
+60 EARKIIR
-67 RSKRINPNAFI
+67 QAKRLNPGSSI
-78 TLVGCYAQLKPK
+78 IVTGCYAQLKPE
-90 ELANIEDVNL
+90 ELAAVKEVDMIFGAKEKFNLLDHLDSIE
-100 VLGTEDKF
+100 
-108 ELLNHLDQIDFSNYT
+108 LNHKT
-123 KLSFGGPIKDVKA
+123 KLFHSEINSVSHFEPSF
-136 FKPSYSSDD
+136 SSND
-145 RTRSFLKVQDG
+145 RTRSYLKVQDG
-156 CDYIC
+156 CDYNC
-161 TFCTIPLARGK
+161 TFCTIPLARGA
-172 SRNASIKKTVN
+172 SRSSTVLKT
-183 LAKDI
+183 LMSAKQAI
-188 SIKNVKE
+188 SSGARE

-200 VNIGDFGVNSH
+200 VNIGDFGANSH

-278 TSLYKE
+278 TLLYKE

-304 GFPSETDDDFLKSY
+304 GFPSETDDDFQKSY

-382 VLFEYQIDNQWFGHS
+382 VLFEYQVDNQWFGHS

-403 RVNTEENLKNSIE
+403 RVNSKENLKNSIE
-416 NVNIVNSVKNYLV
+416 SVNIVNSVKNYLV

>member
-1 MSTVARKIAFHTL
+1 MATQQKKVAFHTM
-14 GCKLNFSETSTL
+14 GCKLNFSETSTIKRDFI
-26 SRDSLKYGYEN
+26 SRGFKTVSFNEYAN
-37 VNSKEFAD
+37 
-45 IYVFNTCSVTENANK
+45 IYVLNSCSVTENADR
-60 ETRKLIR
+60 EARKIIR
-67 RSKRINPNAFI
+67 QAKRLNPSSSI
-78 TLVGCYAQLKPK
+78 IVTGCYAQLKPE
-90 ELANIEDVNL
+90 ELAAIKEVDMIFGAKEKFNLLDHLDSIE
-100 VLGTEDKF
+100 
-108 ELLNHLDQIDFSNYT
+108 LNHKT
-123 KLSFGGPIKDVKA
+123 KLFHSEINSVSHFEPSF
-136 FKPSYSSDD
+136 SSND
-145 RTRSFLKVQDG
+145 RTRSYLKVQDG
-156 CDYIC
+156 CDYNC
-161 TFCTIPLARGK
+161 TFCTIPLARGA
-172 SRNASIKKTVN
+172 SRSSTVSKT
-183 LAKDI
+183 LISAKQAI
-188 SIKNVKE
+188 SSGARE

-211 EKFIDLLVAL
+211 EKFIDLLVSL

-293 PDACIGADIII
+293 PDACIGADIIV
-304 GFPSETDDDFLKSY
+304 GFPSETDVDFQKSY

-350 KTKKAERSL
+350 KAKKAERSL

-403 RVNTEENLKNSIE
+403 RVNTEENLKNSIK

>member
-1 MSTVARKIAFHTL
+1 MATQQKKVAFHTM
-14 GCKLNFSETSTL
+14 GCKLNFSETSTIKRDFI
-26 SRDSLKYGYEN
+26 SRGFKTVSFNEYAN
-37 VNSKEFAD
+37 
-45 IYVFNTCSVTENANK
+45 IYVLNSCSVTENADR
-60 ETRKLIR
+60 EARKIIR
-67 RSKRINPNAFI
+67 QAKRLNPNSSI
-78 TLVGCYAQLKPK
+78 IVTGCYAQLKPE
-90 ELANIEDVNL
+90 ELAAIKEVDMIFGAKEKFNLLDHLDSIE
-100 VLGTEDKF
+100 
-108 ELLNHLDQIDFSNYT
+108 LNHKTRLFHSEINSVSHFEPSFSSN
-123 KLSFGGPIKDVKA
+123 
-136 FKPSYSSDD
+136 D
-145 RTRSFLKVQDG
+145 RTRSYLKVQDG
-156 CDYIC
+156 CDYNC
-161 TFCTIPLARGK
+161 TFCTIPLARGV
-172 SRNASIKKTVN
+172 SRSSTVSKT
-183 LAKDI
+183 LTSAKHAI
-188 SIKNVKE
+188 SSGARE

-200 VNIGDFGVNSH
+200 VNIGDFGNNSQ

-284 RIEHIKSLI
+284 RIDHIKSLI
-293 PDACIGADIII
+293 PDACIGADIIV
-304 GFPSETDDDFLKSY
+304 GFPSETDDDFQKSY

-359 AMRELSK
+359 EMRELSK

-382 VLFEYQIDNQWFGHS
+382 VLFEYQIDNQWFGHT

-403 RVNTEENLKNSIE
+403 RVNTKENLKNSIE
-416 NVNIVNSVKNYLV
+416 SVNIVNSVKNYLV

>member
-1 MSTVARKIAFHTL
+1 MATQQKKVAFHTM
-14 GCKLNFSETSTL
+14 GCKLNFSETSTIKRDFI
-26 SRDSLKYGYEN
+26 SRGFKTVSFNEYAN
-37 VNSKEFAD
+37 
-45 IYVFNTCSVTENANK
+45 IYVLNSCSVTENADR
-60 ETRKLIR
+60 EARKIIR
-67 RSKRINPNAFI
+67 QAKRLNPSSSI
-78 TLVGCYAQLKPK
+78 IVTGCYAQLKPE
-90 ELANIEDVNL
+90 ELAAIKEVDMIFGAKEKFNLLDHLDSIE
-100 VLGTEDKF
+100 
-108 ELLNHLDQIDFSNYT
+108 LNHKTRLFHTEINSVSHFEPSFS
-123 KLSFGGPIKDVKA
+123 
-136 FKPSYSSDD
+136 SSD
-145 RTRSFLKVQDG
+145 RTRSYLKVQDG
-156 CDYIC
+156 CDYNC
-161 TFCTIPLARGK
+161 TFCTIPLARGV
-172 SRNASIKKTVN
+172 SRSSTVSKT
-183 LAKDI
+183 LMSAKHAI
-188 SIKNVKE
+188 SSGARE

-211 EKFIDLLVAL
+211 EKFIDLLIAL

-236 PNLLSNEIIE
+236 PNLLSNDIIE

-278 TSLYKE
+278 TLLYKE

-293 PDACIGADIII
+293 PDACIGADIIV

-403 RVNTEENLKNSIE
+403 RVNSKENLKNSIE
-416 NVNIVNSVKNYLV
+416 SVNIVNSVKNYLV

>member
-1 MSTVARKIAFHTL
+1 MATQQKKVAFHTM
-14 GCKLNFSETSTL
+14 GCKLNFSETSTIK
-26 SRDSLKYGYEN
+26 RDFISSGFKTVSFNEYAN
-37 VNSKEFAD
+37 
-45 IYVFNTCSVTENANK
+45 IYVLNSCSVTENADR
-60 ETRKLIR
+60 EARKIIR
-67 RSKRINPNAFI
+67 QAKRLNPSSSI
-78 TLVGCYAQLKPK
+78 IVTGCYAQLKPE
-90 ELANIEDVNL
+90 ELAAIKEVDMIFGAKEKFNLLDHLDSIE
-100 VLGTEDKF
+100 
-108 ELLNHLDQIDFSNYT
+108 LNHKT
-123 KLSFGGPIKDVKA
+123 KLFHSEINSVSHFEPSF
-136 FKPSYSSDD
+136 SSND
-145 RTRSFLKVQDG
+145 RTRSYLKVQDG
-156 CDYIC
+156 CDYNC
-161 TFCTIPLARGK
+161 TFCTIPLARGA
-172 SRNASIKKTVN
+172 SRSSTVSKT
-183 LAKDI
+183 LMSAKQAI
-188 SIKNVKE
+188 SSGARE

-211 EKFIDLLVAL
+211 EKFIDLLVSL

-293 PDACIGADIII
+293 PDACIGADIIV
-304 GFPSETDDDFLKSY
+304 GFPSETDVDFQKSY

-350 KTKKAERSL
+350 KAKKAERSL

-366 ELKLSFEKSF
+366 ELKLSLE
-376 VGSTRE
+376 
-382 VLFEYQIDNQWFGHS
+382 
-397 DNYLPV
+397 
-403 RVNTEENLKNSIE
+403 
-416 NVNIVNSVKNYLV
+416 LV
-429 GSFLN
+429 MKKQMLQKILLHHGQKIHN

>member
-1 MSTVARKIAFHTL
+1 MATQQKKVAFHTM
-14 GCKLNFSETSTL
+14 GCKLNFSETSTIKRDFI
-26 SRDSLKYGYEN
+26 SRGFKTVSFNEYAN
-37 VNSKEFAD
+37 
-45 IYVFNTCSVTENANK
+45 IYVLNSCSVTENADR
-60 ETRKLIR
+60 EARKIIR
-67 RSKRINPNAFI
+67 QAKRLNPSSSI
-78 TLVGCYAQLKPK
+78 IVTGCYAQLKPE
-90 ELANIEDVNL
+90 ELAAVKEVDMIFGAKEKFNLLDHLDSIE
-100 VLGTEDKF
+100 
-108 ELLNHLDQIDFSNYT
+108 LNHKT
-123 KLSFGGPIKDVKA
+123 KLYHSEINSVSH
-136 FKPSYSSDD
+136 FKPSFSSND
-145 RTRSFLKVQDG
+145 RTRSYLKVQDG
-156 CDYIC
+156 CDYNC
-161 TFCTIPLARGK
+161 TFCTIPLARGA
-172 SRNASIKKTVN
+172 SRSSTVSKT
-183 LAKDI
+183 LMSAKQAI
-188 SIKNVKE
+188 SSGARE

-211 EKFIDLLVAL
+211 EKFIDLLVSL

-236 PNLLSNEIIE
+236 PNLLSNDIIE

-293 PDACIGADIII
+293 PDACIGADIIV
-304 GFPSETDDDFLKSY
+304 GFPSETDVDFQKSY

-350 KTKKAERSL
+350 KAKKAERSFT
-359 AMRELSK
+359 MRELSK
-366 ELKLSFEKSF
+366 ELKLSFEQSF

-382 VLFEYQIDNQWFGHS
+382 VLFEYQVDNQWFGHS

-416 NVNIVNSVKNYLV
+416 SVNIVNSVKNYLL

>member
-1 MSTVARKIAFHTL
+1 MATQQKKVAFHTM
-14 GCKLNFSETSTL
+14 GCKLNFSETSTIKRDFI
-26 SRDSLKYGYEN
+26 SRGFKTVSFNEYAN
-37 VNSKEFAD
+37 
-45 IYVFNTCSVTENANK
+45 IYVLNSCSVTENADR
-60 ETRKLIR
+60 EARKIIR
-67 RSKRINPNAFI
+67 QAKRLNPSSSI
-78 TLVGCYAQLKPK
+78 IVTGCYAQLKPE
-90 ELANIEDVNL
+90 ELAAVKEVDMIFGAKEKFNLLDHLDSIE
-100 VLGTEDKF
+100 
-108 ELLNHLDQIDFSNYT
+108 LNHKT
-123 KLSFGGPIKDVKA
+123 KLFHSEINSVSHFEPSF
-136 FKPSYSSDD
+136 SSND
-145 RTRSFLKVQDG
+145 RTRSYLKVQDG
-156 CDYIC
+156 CDYNC
-161 TFCTIPLARGK
+161 TFCTIPLARGA
-172 SRNASIKKTVN
+172 SRSSTVSKT
-183 LAKDI
+183 LMSAKQAI
-188 SIKNVKE
+188 SSGARE

-293 PDACIGADIII
+293 PDACIGADIIV
-304 GFPSETDDDFLKSY
+304 GFPSETDDDFQKSY

-350 KTKKAERSL
+350 KAKKAERSFT
-359 AMRELSK
+359 MRELSK
-366 ELKLSFEKSF
+366 ELKLSFEQSF

-403 RVNTEENLKNSIE
+403 RVNTKENLKNSIE
-416 NVNIVNSVKNYLV
+416 SVNIVNSVKNYLV

>member
-1 MSTVARKIAFHTL
+1 MATQQKKVAFHTM
-14 GCKLNFSETSTL
+14 GCKLNFSETSTIKRDFI
-26 SRDSLKYGYEN
+26 SRGFKTVSFNEYAN
-37 VNSKEFAD
+37 
-45 IYVFNTCSVTENANK
+45 IYVLNSCSVTENADREAK
-60 ETRKLIR
+60 KIIRKA
-67 RSKRINPNAFI
+67 KRLNPSSSI
-78 TLVGCYAQLKPK
+78 IVTGCYAQLKPE
-90 ELANIEDVNL
+90 ELAAVKEVDMIFGAKEKFNLLDHLDSIE
-100 VLGTEDKF
+100 
-108 ELLNHLDQIDFSNYT
+108 LNHKT
-123 KLSFGGPIKDVKA
+123 KLFHSEINSVSHFEPSF
-136 FKPSYSSDD
+136 SSND
-145 RTRSFLKVQDG
+145 RTRSYLKVQDG
-156 CDYIC
+156 CDYNC
-161 TFCTIPLARGK
+161 TFCTIPLARGA
-172 SRNASIKKTVN
+172 SRSSTVSKT
-183 LAKDI
+183 LMSAKQAI
-188 SIKNVKE
+188 SSGARE

-211 EKFIDLLVAL
+211 EKFIDLLVSL

-293 PDACIGADIII
+293 PDACIGADIIV
-304 GFPSETDDDFLKSY
+304 GFPSETDVDFQKSY

-350 KTKKAERSL
+350 KAKKAERSL

-403 RVNTEENLKNSIE
+403 RVNTKENLKNSIE